1 MKWRGALI
9 VESLEHF
16 LVERDRVIKMAYPGT
31 VMEIRE
37 NAPARPQ

>member
-16 LVERDRVIKMAYPGT
+16 LVERDRVIKWPT
-31 VMEIRE
+31 
-37 NAPARPQ
+37 PAR